1 MERIDIFKI
10 RRKVLNSA
18 YHEEQA
24 VEVLRKSA
32 YFSFSGVKGLTW
44 HIMKYRFY
52 PISATVADT
61 RIVLN
66 PRECMCNNPLTS
78 ICVNAL
84 NSLEEI

>member
-1 MERIDIFKI
+1 MERIDISKI

-18 YHEEQA
+18 YHKEQA

-32 YFSFSGVKGLTW
+32 NFSFAGLTW
-44 HIMKYRFY
+44 HIMKYRLY

-66 PRECMCNNPLTS
+66 PRECMFNNPLTS